1 MFAYFVFPQKKKLSM
16 GILLWVVLLFSAV
29 SSRLSAQVG
38 LEWVRQLGG
47 GFDINRPLGPS
58 PDADGCISRK
68 AYSVATD
75 NQNNIFVAGYYA
87 DSTDFGNGVWM
98 IPPVNH
104 KNVLFLAK
112 YDSAGNF
119 LFVKNFYGI
128 GNPAGGHRFDNVFIR
143 ADAEGNAFLAA
154 WLRGGQTDLD
164 PGPGTFSGQA
174 GRTYLI
180 KLAPDGNFVNA
191 VQVAWAFAGVTD
203 PAVIA
208 ANYKLVGGRF
218 YINDGSRI
226 YRYSPNLNLDLTID
240 ARSSSGLATNEFN
253 SCMFTSFEVDP
264 GGVIYCSVLS
274 HGAVGCTMDNAKPWL
289 VKYTANGTRIW
300 TKPFIS
306 ASKISLY
313 KNRIRASGYLPYQ
326 LQIDADPGPDSFL
339 VSGSPDF
346 PGFIA
351 DFDTSGQFML
361 ARTVY
366 RLMGE
371 KNYSLSASAAVRR
384 VAGTFSPSDMNTTN
398 DSLRY
403 QYEDQ
408 SGPGTFLARGMN
420 DFVVC
425 ISDEYENLFSLAH
438 FGGTGD
444 EVVYDWTADRS
455 GNLILA
461 GTYSHADDC
470 DYDPGPGAVRLINAS
485 MVADPV
491 FHNRVSTAIF
501 LLKLKLNL

>member
-1 MFAYFVFPQKKKLSM
+1 MIRMKR
-16 GILLWVVLLFSAV
+16 IDIVLLLVLLLTSTSAFSQI
-29 SSRLSAQVG
+29 SLQ
-38 LEWVRQLGG
+38 WVKQLGG
-47 GFDINRPLGPS
+47 GFDVNRPLGPS

-68 AYSVATD
+68 AYSVTTD

-98 IPPVNH
+98 IPPSNH

-180 KLAPDGNFVNA
+180 KLTPDGNFVNA
-191 VQVAWAFAGVTD
+191 VQVAWAFSGVTD
-203 PAVIA
+203 PAFIA
-208 ANYKLVGGRF
+208 ASYKLAGGRF
-218 YINDGSRI
+218 YINDGSKI
-226 YRYSPNLNLDLTID
+226 YRYGPNLNLDLTID
-240 ARSSSGLATNEFN
+240 ARSSSGLETNEFN
-253 SCMFTSFEVDP
+253 SCSFTSFEVDP
-264 GGVIYCSVLS
+264 TGLIYCSVLS
-274 HGAVGCTMDNAKPWL
+274 YGAVGCTMDNANRWL
-289 VKYTANGTRIW
+289 VKYSANGTRLW

-339 VSGSPDF
+339 VSGSADF

-366 RLMGE
+366 RLMGD
-371 KNYSLSASAAVRR
+371 KNYGLSASAAVRR

-408 SGPGTFLARGMN
+408 SGPGSFLARGIN

-438 FGGTGD
+438 FGGVGD

-461 GTYSHADDC
+461 GTFCHDDDC
-470 DYDPGPGAVRLINAS
+470 DYDPGPGTVKLFNAF
-485 MVADPV
+485 MQGDPV
-491 FHNRVSTAIF
+491 FQNRISTAIF
-501 LLKLKLNL
+501 LLKLKLNP